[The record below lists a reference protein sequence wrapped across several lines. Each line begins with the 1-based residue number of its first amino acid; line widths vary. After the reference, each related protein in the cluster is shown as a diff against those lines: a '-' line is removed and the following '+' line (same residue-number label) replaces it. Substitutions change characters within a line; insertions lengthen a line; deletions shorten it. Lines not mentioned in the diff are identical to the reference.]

1 MQISNFETFTRKSA
15 IDSINLYQ
23 QYLSP
28 RKGFACPHRLLHGE
42 ESCSQHVKN
51 LLLNQPLELA
61 IQMSVQRFRDCA
73 AASRTLR
80 QTAEGGCLIIP
91 CCIPL

>member
-1 MQISNFETFTRKSA
+1 MQLSIETLTRQGA
-15 IDSINLYQ
+15 IDSIELYQ

-28 RKGFACPHRLLHGE
+28 KKGYACPHRLLYGE

-61 IQMSVQRFRDCA
+61 IQMSVRRFRDCA
-73 AASRTLR
+73 AASRTLSR
-80 QTAEGGCLIIP
+80 QTAEGGCLVIP
-91 CCIPL
+91 CCIPI